1 MRDPCASIQTTMGH
15 VHPTILLIDDHDDV
29 RDGLEVVLHHQGY
42 TVETACN
49 GREALQK
56 LRAGLRPCIIL
67 MDLMMPIM
75 TGYEFRQEQM
85 TYPEF
90 SDIPLI
96 VYSGVTNLR
105 ENAEHLHAA
114 AYAEKPMEMD
124 RLMALV
130 RHHCLK

>member
-1 MRDPCASIQTTMGH
+1 
-15 VHPTILLIDDHDDV
+15 
-29 RDGLEVVLHHQGY
+29 
-42 TVETACN
+42 
-49 GREALQK
+49 
-56 LRAGLRPCIIL
+56 
-67 MDLMMPIM
+67 MDLTMPIM
-75 TGYEFRQEQM
+75 TGYEFRQEQL

-96 VYSGVTNLR
+96 VYSGVTNIHER
-105 ENAEHLHAA
+105 AGHLQAA